1 MLSTTLLAL
10 AGAALAVSALPS
22 GGGKGGYG
30 GYDDYGLGDS
40 LVSASNFN
48 EKEAE
53 ESVSLK
59 ELCYRNLYADA
70 EAFDLRTD
78 KEVAIKDSKGA
89 DVFLFAAVKKD
100 INDVEF
106 YYEEFCYKQT
116 RVKEHNSK
124 VSANSVVV
132 GLKERGLDIGFGG
145 FGLGGLRV
153 DGGKGLGGEYG
164 GFDSS
169 SFLDGAWG
177 DSSFLLGGG
186 GGLGGGYGGIGG
198 IGGGYGGVGGGFDDG
213 SSLDLIL

>member
-10 AGAALAVSALPS
+10 AGAALTVSALPS

-30 GYDDYGLGDS
+30 GYDDHSLGDS

-132 GLKERGLDIGFGG
+132 GLKERGLDIGIDLG
-145 FGLGGLRV
+145 GLGGGLGV

-164 GFDSS
+164 GFDSG
-169 SFLDGAWG
+169 SFLDGGWG

-198 IGGGYGGVGGGFDDG
+198 GYGGVGSGFDDS